1 MIGSQNLFLS
11 LCYPSGTHGFP
22 QKNVIPVVWPAISA
36 YIYIKMQGESKKRVK
51 SKILHI
57 MNNLSL
63 VISFLTN
70 IYEI

>member
-36 YIYIKMQGESKKRVK
+36 YIYKDARSVKKKGEKQD
-51 SKILHI
+51 LAY
-57 MNNLSL
+57 N
-63 VISFLTN
+63 
-70 IYEI
+70 E